1 MEKRTQRALSFSA
14 LIAAAVVF
22 GMVVAGSVHI
32 TPRSEAQREATPAAH
47 ARPIVPGGVSFADIA
62 QEAMPSVVS
71 ITSTDIVKGSQN
83 RRFSNPMGGDG
94 DPFEFFFGPPGG
106 QRRGQG
112 DDEEHKQVQGGT
124 GFIISEDGYIVT
136 NNHVIEGADKIE
148 VRINNKE
155 KYTAKVIGHD
165 TATDLAL
172 IKVDVKQRLTPLP
185 LGDSEKARVGEWVMA
200 IGDPL
205 AFDKTVT
212 VGVVSAKDRS
222 GLTNDPGTRSFEN
235 YIQTDA
241 AINFGNSGGPLI
253 NTSGEVIGIN
263 TAIFRPAQNIGFAV
277 PVNTLKQILPQLRD
291 KGKVTRGFLG
301 INIVNVDSDRA
312 AAFGL
317 KSEDG
322 AFVESVEAGKPADKA
337 GVKPG
342 DTIVKV
348 DGVQVKDTRDLIGYV
363 SGKAPGSKVALGVV
377 RDGKDVTLTAALA
390 ERTGRFGQRQGQPGQ
405 ALVERLARAD
415 RHPGHGA
422 DAPDAADGAHQ
433 GRRGRPGR
441 RARQGGL
448 SRGRRR
454 NPGGRHHH
462 AGQRPEGRLDRGLRQ
477 GGRQGEEGGL
487 PQALRLQPPGEQLP
501 LRPRQDR
508 RLKRSRVSFRS
519 APARRRAQAFLQA
532 FLKNG
537 SRSGPRE

>member
-1 MEKRTQRALSFSA
+1 MEKTTKRALSLTA

-22 GMVVAGSVHI
+22 GMVVASSVNI
-32 TPRSEAQREATPAAH
+32 TPRSEAQHESAAPRAAH
-47 ARPIVPGGVSFADIA
+47 AASTGAPSFADIA

-71 ITSTDIVKGSQN
+71 ITSTDIVKGSQG
-83 RRFSNPMGGDG
+83 RRYSNPFGGEG
-94 DPFEFFFGPPGG
+94 DPFEFFFGPGNPHGR
-106 QRRGQG
+106 QQN

-124 GFIISEDGYIVT
+124 GFIISDDGYIVT

-155 KYTAKVIGHD
+155 KYTAKLVGRD

-172 IKVDVKQRLTPLP
+172 LKVETKQRLTPLQ
-185 LGDSEKARVGEWVMA
+185 LGDSEKLRVGEWVMA

-212 VGVVSAKDRS
+212 VGVVSAKQRS
-222 GLTNDPGTRSFEN
+222 GLTADPATRSFEN

-241 AINFGNSGGPLI
+241 AINFGNSGGPLL
-253 NTSGEVIGIN
+253 NVNGEVIGIN

-312 AAFGL
+312 AAFNL

-322 AFVESVEAGKPADKA
+322 AFVEQVEPGKPADRA

-348 DGVQVKDTRDLIGYV
+348 DSVPVKETRDLIGYV
-363 SGKAPGSKVALGVV
+363 SGMAPGSKVQLEVI
-377 RDGKDVTLTAALA
+377 RDGKPVTLTAHLA
-390 ERTGRFGQRQGQPGQ
+390 ERKDESSGKEPEKAASDDSHERIGIQVTELTPQVRQMQRLKADVDGLLVVHVKEVSAAADAGIQEGDIITQVNGQKVSSTEEFGKMVSRAKKGEYLKLYVFHPRANVSTF
-405 ALVERLARAD
+405 ALVKIGD
-415 RHPGHGA
+415 
-422 DAPDAADGAHQ
+422 
-433 GRRGRPGR
+433 
-441 RARQGGL
+441 
-448 SRGRRR
+448 
-454 NPGGRHHH
+454 
-462 AGQRPEGRLDRGLRQ
+462 
-477 GGRQGEEGGL
+477 
-487 PQALRLQPPGEQLP
+487 
-501 LRPRQDR
+501 
-508 RLKRSRVSFRS
+508 
-519 APARRRAQAFLQA
+519 
-532 FLKNG
+532 
-537 SRSGPRE
+537 